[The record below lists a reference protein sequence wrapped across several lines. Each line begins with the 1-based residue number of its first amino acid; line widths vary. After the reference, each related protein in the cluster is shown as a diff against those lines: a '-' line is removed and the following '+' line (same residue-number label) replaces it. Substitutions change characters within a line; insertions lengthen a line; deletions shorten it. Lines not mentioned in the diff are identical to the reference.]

1 MTIPTNSISRS
12 PPSDTRLPIILG
24 LLILMFGF
32 GSFIFWAV
40 TAPLDEG
47 IPASGVLSVESKRKT
62 ISHLTGGL
70 VKQILVREAQLVE
83 PEQTLILLD
92 TTATSANYESA
103 LQNYFALEAVVSR
116 LKAEQSGASVI
127 KFPNELTKFS
137 QHPLALQHM
146 KNQESLFIA
155 RRKALTGELAILAE
169 NSALNKEQAKGY
181 QEQLSF
187 LQSELDGVRALVGE
201 GYAPRN
207 QQFDLERQ
215 VSDLKLSLVK
225 ARQAAVDAD
234 LRAIQT
240 KNTYHK
246 EVETLLAD
254 SLRELASARDKVTIF
269 REELD
274 RSTIRSPVRGYV
286 TGLSMHTV
294 GGVVTPGMKL
304 MDIVPDSEKLIFE
317 VRVGSQF
324 IDKVNIGLLADI
336 NLHNF
341 PDSPSMVIEGKV
353 ISVSADLMTDPNPNI
368 PPYFLVQV
376 EVTKEGSLKLAG
388 NQLHAGMQADVL
400 IKTGERTLMTY
411 ILKPFLR
418 RLHSSMTEI

>member
-1 MTIPTNSISRS
+1 MTIHTKSTSEF

-24 LLILMFGF
+24 LLIVIIGF
-32 GSFIFWAV
+32 GSFILWAV

-47 IPASGVLSVESKRKT
+47 IPAAGVLSVESKRKT
-62 ISHLTGGL
+62 ISHLTGGF

-83 PEQTLILLD
+83 SEQPLVQLD

-103 LQNYFALEAVVSR
+103 LQNYFSLEAVVSR
-116 LKAEQSGASVI
+116 LRAERSGASI
-127 KFPNELTKFS
+127 IRFPNELTKFS

-146 KNQESLFIA
+146 KNQESLFTA
-155 RRKALTGELAILAE
+155 RRKALTGEQAILAE
-169 NSALNKEQAKGY
+169 SSALNKELAKGY

-187 LQSELDGVRALVGE
+187 IQSELDGMRALVGE

-207 QQFDLERQ
+207 QQVDLERQ

-225 ARQAAVDAD
+225 AKQAAVDAD
-234 LRAIQT
+234 LREIQT
-240 KNTYHK
+240 KNTYRK

-254 SLRELASARDKVTIF
+254 SLRELAYARDKVTIF

-294 GGVVTPGMKL
+294 GGVATPGMKL

-317 VRVGSQF
+317 VRVSSQF

-341 PDSPSMVIEGKV
+341 PDRPRMVIEGKV
-353 ISVSADLMTDPNPNI
+353 ISVSADLLTDANPNI
-368 PPYFLVQV
+368 PPFFLVQV

-388 NQLHAGMQADVL
+388 NQLLPGMQADVL